1 MIAAADALLTDLYCL
16 TMAADYVHE
25 GAADDLVTFE
35 LFTRRLPDG
44 VTALTVAGV
53 EEALSFLEALRFDE
67 HDLAWLAAADPVTFD
82 DAALSRLASVRFRG
96 TVWAPRE
103 GTIVPAGTPLL
114 RLTATR
120 LEATLVETPL
130 LAAVNYGVRVA
141 SNATAIVRAA
151 AGRPVWDFSM
161 RRLDGTGAAHTAA
174 RASYLAGFAG
184 TATAAAARDLALPV
198 TGTMSHAKVMARGR
212 KHEIDVFCAQLR
224 ARPTGATLLVD
235 TYDCRQGVANAIEA
249 QRLTGGA
256 LTAIRIDSG
265 DLAAEAAAARAML
278 DGAGL
283 TDTAIILT
291 GDLDAQRISEL
302 LAVGAP
308 ATSFGVGTRLRAG
321 EPVDGVY
328 KLVEQHA
335 ESDVALRFTM
345 KLATDKP
352 SDPGVH
358 QVTRRPDGSHV
369 LHLED
374 ERPDGVALL
383 REVMRDGERTALAP
397 SLEDDRLHAA
407 RELAAA
413 PAGGWPPLV
422 RSPRL
427 LALRACLAS
436 TTPRGEHGAMPET
449 ALIAVDVQH
458 DFLPGGALGVPEGD
472 GVVDP
477 LVRAGRVAALVV
489 KTRDAHP
496 QDHCSFADRGGIWP
510 EHCVEGTHGA
520 QLHPAIAALAGPVL
534 DKATTSGADAYSGFD
549 GTGLAELLRE
559 AGITR
564 VLVGGLATD
573 YCVKATVLDA
583 LAAGFEATVLTDAV
597 AAVNV
602 EEGDAERA
610 LDEMVAVG
618 ARMARSD
625 EIQWGREDSNLRLT
639 DYESAALTN

>member
-1 MIAAADALLTDLYCL
+1 LTATADALLTDLYCL

-53 EEALSFLEALRFDE
+53 EEALSFLERLRFDE

-82 DAALSRLASVRFRG
+82 DAALSRLASVRFNG
-96 TVWAPRE
+96 TVWAPQE

-212 KHEIDVFCAQLR
+212 EQEIDVFCAQLR
-224 ARPTGATLLVD
+224 ARPAGATLLVD

-256 LTAIRIDSG
+256 LKAIRVDSG
-265 DLAAEAAAARAML
+265 DLADEAAAARAML

-283 TDTAIILT
+283 TGTAIILT
-291 GDLDAQRISEL
+291 GDLDAQRIAEL

-308 ATSFGVGTRLRAG
+308 AASFGVGTRLRAG
-321 EPVDGVY
+321 EAVDGVY
-328 KLVEQHA
+328 KLVEQHG

-358 QVTRRPDGSHV
+358 QVTRRPEGSHV

-397 SLEDDRLHAA
+397 SLDDDRLHAA

-427 LALRACLAS
+427 LALRARLA
-436 TTPRGEHGAMPET
+436 TPREEHGAMSET
-449 ALIAVDVQH
+449 ALIVVDVQH
-458 DFLPGGALGVPEGD
+458 DFLPGGAVGVPEGD
-472 GVVDP
+472 EVVEP
-477 LVRAGRVAALVV
+477 LVRAARAAALVV

-510 EHCVEGTHGA
+510 EHCIDGTHGA
-520 QLHPAIAALAGPVL
+520 QLHPVIAALPGPVL

-549 GTGLAELLRE
+549 GTGLTDLLRE
-559 AGITR
+559 AGIAH

-618 ARMARSD
+618 ARTARAD